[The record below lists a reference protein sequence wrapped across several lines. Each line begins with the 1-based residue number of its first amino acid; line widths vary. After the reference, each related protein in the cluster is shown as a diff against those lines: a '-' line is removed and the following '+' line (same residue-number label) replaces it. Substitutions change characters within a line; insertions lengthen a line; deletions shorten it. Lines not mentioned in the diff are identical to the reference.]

1 MSQTDFMPHYARQK
15 TENLHLDILLEM
27 SLRVRTIIAHQRD
40 LNTELESFQ
49 TALIETIA
57 ATAQEK
63 GLQKQL
69 RTNHGAPA
77 PKIDTPS
84 SASNEKPVPTVDP
97 KPHTTTEKVAE
108 DDKPVKNTRS
118 LRGTSLHNT
127 NLSGSKSALSRR
139 YYQDRPHPKEEY
151 IRR

>member
-15 TENLHLDILLEM
+15 TENSHLDILLEM

-63 GLQKQL
+63 GLQKQQHVHFHIQL
-69 RTNHGAPA
+69 QATC
-77 PKIDTPS
+77 
-84 SASNEKPVPTVDP
+84 AST
-97 KPHTTTEKVAE
+97 
-108 DDKPVKNTRS
+108 
-118 LRGTSLHNT
+118 
-127 NLSGSKSALSRR
+127 
-139 YYQDRPHPKEEY
+139 
-151 IRR
+151 